1 MSDEYASSGFE
12 GSLVNNSMAR
22 SPSQHEDSYDTQNY
36 PPPDDSTSSGG
47 YGSRTNPFSGKAQR
61 GREDSPNTRSFPS
74 SAYASG
80 NSSTSGLV
88 GTNATG
94 GTAHGEDAAQGRD
107 KGELG
112 LDPYDRNPDTQ
123 DEAKTMLAS
132 AYRERRDERYEGGGR
147 VATEQDPGA

>member
-1 MSDEYASSGFE
+1 MSDEYASSGFQ
-12 GSLVNNSMAR
+12 GSLVNKSMDQ
-22 SPSQHEDSYDTQNY
+22 SESQHEDSYDTQNY

-61 GREDSPNTRSFPS
+61 GREGSPNTRSFPG

-80 NSSTSGLV
+80 NSSTTGLV

-94 GTAHGEDAAQGRD
+94 GEAHSEDAVQGRD
-107 KGELG
+107 KAGLG

-132 AYRERRDERYEGGGR
+132 AYRERRDEGYEGGGR
-147 VATEQDPGA
+147 VAPEQDPGA